1 MQETQEYTKEQTTI
15 DKAESFALSLAAAL
29 TIDNALK
36 EAKELPIATRKRVE
50 ETIYKA
56 IMSAPTSFYA
66 EA

>member
-1 MQETQEYTKEQTTI
+1 MQEIQDHTKDQTAI

-36 EAKELPIATRKRVE
+36 EAKELPKTTRKQVE

-56 IMSAPTSFYA
+56 IMSAPTSFHA

>member
-1 MQETQEYTKEQTTI
+1 MQQIQSKTEEQTTI

-36 EAKELPIATRKRVE
+36 EAEQLPKAMRTQVE

-56 IMSAPTSFYA
+56 ILTAPTSFHA

>member
-1 MQETQEYTKEQTTI
+1 MQQTQSKTEERTTL

-36 EAKELPIATRKRVE
+36 EARELPKAMRKQVE

-56 IMSAPTSFYA
+56 IMSAPTSFHA